1 MQTGNRIRELRKDFL
16 KITLE
21 EFGKKVGVTK
31 VAISRLESGERN
43 VTDQMCKSIC
53 REFNVN
59 EQWLRTGEGEM
70 FLQSDPDE
78 EYKKAAEKLSDDEL
92 VRAILVEY
100 FKLDDHGKK
109 LLKEFVYSIAEQI
122 VDAKQ
127 DDSAAEI
134 DAKVQAYREQ
144 LEREAAEKES
154 SGSPDAESIA

>member
-1 MQTGNRIRELRKDFL
+1 MEESKRIKNLRRFL
-16 KITLE
+16 GMTQEK
-21 EFGKKVGVTK
+21 FGYSLGVKKNT
-31 VAISRLESGERN
+31 ISQIESGVNNPTEAFVR
-43 VTDQMCKSIC
+43 SIC

>member
-1 MQTGNRIRELRKDFL
+1 MSINDRVKMLRKEKL
-16 KITLE
+16 RQTMEK
-21 EFGKKVGVTK
+21 FGERLGVKKS
-31 VAISRLESGERN
+31 AISDIENGRN
-43 VTDQMCKSIC
+43 NLTDQMCKSIC

-78 EYKKAAEKLSDDEL
+78 EYKKAAEKLSDDEFI
-92 VRAILVEY
+92 RSILVQY
-100 FKLDDHGKK
+100 FKLSPEHRK
-109 LLKEFVYSIAEQI
+109 LLRDFAYSITENEE
-122 VDAKQ
+122 KQ

-144 LEREAAEKES
+144 LEREAAEKEP

>member
-78 EYKKAAEKLSDDEL
+78 EYKKAAEKLSDDEFI
-92 VRAILVEY
+92 RSILVQY
-100 FKLDDHGKK
+100 FKLSPEHRK
-109 LLKEFVYSIAEQI
+109 LLRDFAYSITENEE
-122 VDAKQ
+122 KQ

>member
-1 MQTGNRIRELRKDFL
+1 MNVGQRIRFLRKDLL
-16 KITLE
+16 KKTLDQ
-21 EFGKKVGVTK
+21 FGTTIGLGKGAVSAMETGQRG
-31 VAISRLESGERN
+31 I
-43 VTDQMCKSIC
+43 TDQTILSIC

-78 EYKKAAEKLSDDEL
+78 EYKKAAEKLSDDEFI
-92 VRAILVEY
+92 RSILVQY
-100 FKLDDHGKK
+100 FKLSPEHRK
-109 LLKEFVYSIAEQI
+109 LLRDFAYSITENEE
-122 VDAKQ
+122 KQ

-134 DAKVQAYREQ
+134 DARVQAYREQ

>member
-1 MQTGNRIRELRKDFL
+1 MKECDRLKNLRKTL
-16 KITLE
+16 KLTME
-21 EFGKKVGVTK
+21 EFGKKLGISK
-31 VAISRLESGERN
+31 AAISRIENGIVNLTEQNRI
-43 VTDQMCKSIC
+43 SIC

-127 DDSAAEI
+127 DNSAAEI
-134 DAKVQAYREQ
+134 DARVQAYREQ